1 MLRICI
7 KNLILGF
14 FLAASIFLQGIEAFR
29 TQNTIKKITTYSTA
43 LLCLLTF
50 RTNSVEAKFLLD
62 FHTSFLSLSIS

>member
-7 KNLILGF
+7 KSLILGF

-43 LLCLLTF
+43 LLCLLSF
-50 RTNSVEAKFLLD
+50 RTNSVEAKFCTW
-62 FHTSFLSLSIS
+62 FSYQFLIPKY